1 MNTADVA
8 PKEATVLFSRNSL
21 NGLCWLL
28 VFMGLLV
35 AIWRWPLP
43 RKRET
48 PAAGVDDTSGTSAQD
63 QR

>member
-1 MNTADVA
+1 
-8 PKEATVLFSRNSL
+8 VLFSRNSL